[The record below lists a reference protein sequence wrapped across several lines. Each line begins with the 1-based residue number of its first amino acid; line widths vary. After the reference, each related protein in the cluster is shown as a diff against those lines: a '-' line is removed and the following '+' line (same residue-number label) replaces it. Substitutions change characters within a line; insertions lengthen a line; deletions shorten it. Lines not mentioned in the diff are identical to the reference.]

1 MSKKSFSL
9 AQKIIP
15 GGVDSPVR
23 AFKGV
28 GGTPFFVDR
37 GKGSHIWDVDGNE
50 YVDYVLSWGPLILG
64 HAHPRIVSIVKETT
78 ESGTSFGAPTVLETS
93 LAELVQN
100 SFPSMELIRFVN
112 SGTEATM
119 SSIRLA
125 RGFTKRDMILKFDGC
140 YHGHSDG
147 LLVKTGSGG
156 ATFSVPDSEGVPTD
170 YARNTFSLPYNDID
184 AVEELFAIHGEK
196 IACIIIEPVAGNM
209 GLIVPD
215 QVFLETLRSIATN
228 YGALLIFDEV
238 MTGFRVAKGGAQE
251 LFGIKPDLTTLGK
264 VIGGGLPVAAY
275 GGKKEIMEKVAPL
288 GGVYQAGTLSGNPL
302 AMSAGIETIKV
313 MNELDIPQILS
324 SKVEYLIEGLLD
336 LSRINNIPMSAT
348 CCGSMFGF
356 YFQEGTVKNFTEAMR
371 SDLKLY
377 SHFFHGML
385 NEGVAFAPS
394 QFEVGFMSVSHDKS
408 DLDFTLN
415 AASKVMKRI
424 G

>member
-1 MSKKSFSL
+1 MSKKFFSL
-9 AQKIIP
+9 AQKRIP

-28 GGTPFFVDR
+28 GGTPFFVER

-50 YVDYVLSWGPLILG
+50 FIDYVLSWGPLILG
-64 HAHPRIVSIVKETT
+64 HAHPRIVSIIKETT
-78 ESGTSFGAPTVLETS
+78 ESGTSFGAPTVLETT

-125 RGFTKRDMILKFDGC
+125 RGFTGRDAILKFDGC

-170 YARNTFSLPYNDID
+170 YARNTFSLPYNDMN
-184 AVEELFAIHGEK
+184 AVEEFFAVHGEK
-196 IACIIIEPVAGNM
+196 IACIIIEPIAGNM
-209 GLIVPD
+209 GLIVPEKD
-215 QVFLETLRSIATN
+215 FLESLRSLSTE

-238 MTGFRVAKGGAQE
+238 MSGFRVAKGGAQE
-251 LFGIKPDLTTLGK
+251 LFGIEPDLTTLGK

-313 MNELDIPQILS
+313 MNEFNLPQILS
-324 SKVEYLIEGLLD
+324 SKTEYLIEGLLE
-336 LSRINNIPMSAT
+336 LSRINNIPMTAC

-356 YFQEGTVKNFTEAMR
+356 YFQEGTVKNFTDALR

-377 SHFFHGML
+377 SRFFHGML
-385 NEGVAFAPS
+385 DEGVAFAPS
-394 QFEVGFMSVSHDKS
+394 QFEVGFMSVTHEKS

-415 AASKVMKRI
+415 AASKVMKKI